1 MNTTATPVQEDA
13 SNLTTYYI
21 PEVISHYASL
31 NYLTP
36 CEQLLFRTYITT
48 GMSVLDLG
56 VGGGRTTASLSRVA
70 EHYVGVDYSEAMIRA
85 CRRKFP
91 NLNFVLAD
99 AADLSMFDDCSF
111 DSVVFSFNG
120 LDSIRPRA
128 KREQCVR
135 ECCRVLR
142 PRGIFVFSSHNPRSI
157 LFCAG
162 WDRGRLRA
170 FARKVVGHRRVL
182 LPPLVALLTGAKAV
196 QACIRASFGSVSRII
211 RRLPNAAFWRG
222 ECEMYDPVDG
232 GLVLHYST
240 PGCVIAELMKSDFQL
255 VDLLGDDHP
264 RPSHPLMT
272 DWYYYVFAKG
282 DNQSMSRQS
291 CA

>member
-1 MNTTATPVQEDA
+1 
-13 SNLTTYYI
+13 
-21 PEVISHYASL
+21 
-31 NYLTP
+31 
-36 CEQLLFRTYITT
+36 
-48 GMSVLDLG
+48 
-56 VGGGRTTASLSRVA
+56 
-70 EHYVGVDYSEAMIRA
+70 MIRA

-91 NLNFVLAD
+91 NLNFMLAD
-99 AADLSMFDDCSF
+99 ASELSMFNECSF
-111 DSVVFSFNG
+111 DAVVFSFNG

-142 PRGIFVFSSHNPRSI
+142 PGGVFLFSSHNPRSI
-157 LFCAG
+157 LIRPG

-170 FARKVVGHRRVL
+170 FVRKVVGHRSVVFSL
-182 LPPLVALLTGAKAV
+182 SVALLTGAKAV
-196 QACIRASFGSVSRII
+196 QACVRASFGSVSRIV

-222 ECEMYDPVDG
+222 EGELYDPVDG

-264 RPSHPLMT
+264 RASHPFVT
-272 DWYYYVFAKG
+272 DWYYYVFVKR